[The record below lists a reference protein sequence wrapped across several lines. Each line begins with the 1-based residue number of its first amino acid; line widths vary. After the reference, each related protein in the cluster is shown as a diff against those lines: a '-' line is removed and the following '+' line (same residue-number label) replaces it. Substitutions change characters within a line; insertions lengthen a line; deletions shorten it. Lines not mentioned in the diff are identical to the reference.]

1 VCPPGYSILDGTGY
15 GRPYWVRGESVPRAL
30 ITRSDP
36 NVFIEELNMKKLV
49 LALSAVAA
57 LTAPALAADMAAKAP
72 LRAAPVAYAPS
83 WTGCYVGGGGGYG
96 LWNQENTLFDNTTTP
111 RTQVTRTT
119 TEGGRGYFG
128 TVQGGCDYQF
138 PAMGTSF
145 VVGAFGDYDFS
156 SLKADIS
163 PGGIGFFGQEKMS
176 SAWSVGGRV
185 GWVALPGLLTYFSGG
200 YTEATF
206 DRVNLSNAILF
217 APSTTIAFF
226 DKHTYKGW
234 FLGAGD
240 EYALTFLPGLFWKT
254 EYRFSEF
261 DRGTNVVRNFPAGT
275 PFGLDLDSKKFV
287 HTVRSELVYR
297 FNWGG
302 PLVAKY

>member
-1 VCPPGYSILDGTGY
+1 
-15 GRPYWVRGESVPRAL
+15 
-30 ITRSDP
+30 
-36 NVFIEELNMKKLV
+36 MKKLV
-49 LALSAVAA
+49 LALTAAAAFTGSAI
-57 LTAPALAADMAAKAP
+57 AADLPARTYSKAP
-72 LRAAPVAYAPS
+72 APVAYAPS

-96 LWNQENTLFDNTTTP
+96 LWNQENTFFADGPP
-111 RTQVTRTT
+111 RTQITQTT

-128 TVQGGCDYQF
+128 TVQAGCDYQF

-156 SLKADIS
+156 SLKANVS
-163 PGGIGFFGQEKMS
+163 PLVGGIGQEKMS

-206 DRVNLSNAILF
+206 DRVNLSSVDL
-217 APSTTIAFF
+217 PPTPPTIFF
-226 DKHTYKGW
+226 DKRTYKGW

-240 EYALTFLPGLFWKT
+240 EYALNFLPGLFWKT

-261 DRGTNVVRNFPAGT
+261 DNKNNPLFNNLN
-275 PFGLDLDSKKFV
+275 GLRTVNSYDSQKWEQS
-287 HTVRSELVYR
+287 VRSELVYR

-302 PLVAKY
+302 AVVAKY

>member
-1 VCPPGYSILDGTGY
+1 
-15 GRPYWVRGESVPRAL
+15 
-30 ITRSDP
+30 
-36 NVFIEELNMKKLV
+36 MKKLV
-49 LALSAVAA
+49 LALTAAAAFTGSAI
-57 LTAPALAADMAAKAP
+57 AADLPARTYSKAP
-72 LRAAPVAYAPS
+72 APVAYAPS

-96 LWNQENTLFDNTTTP
+96 LWNQENTGFLAGP
-111 RTQVTRTT
+111 PQTQITQTT
-119 TEGGRGYFG
+119 TEGGRGWFG
-128 TVQGGCDYQF
+128 TVQAGCDYQF

-156 SLKADIS
+156 SLKANVS
-163 PGGIGFFGQEKMS
+163 PFPSTIGQEKMS

-206 DRVNLSNAILF
+206 DQVNLSLISVPPTPTIL
-217 APSTTIAFF
+217 FF
-226 DKHTYKGW
+226 DKRTYKGW

-240 EYALTFLPGLFWKT
+240 EYALNFLPGLFWKT

-261 DRGTNVVRNFPAGT
+261 DAATNVLRVFSTGA
-275 PFGLDLDSKKFV
+275 PFTASIDSKKFV
-287 HTVRSELVYR
+287 HTVRSELTYH

>member
-1 VCPPGYSILDGTGY
+1 
-15 GRPYWVRGESVPRAL
+15 
-30 ITRSDP
+30 
-36 NVFIEELNMKKLV
+36 MKKLV
-49 LALSAVAA
+49 LALTAAAAFTGSAVAA
-57 LTAPALAADMAAKAP
+57 DLPARTYSKAP
-72 LRAAPVAYAPS
+72 APVAYAPS

-96 LWNQENTLFDNTTTP
+96 LWNQENTFFSDGPP
-111 RTQVTRTT
+111 RVQQTQTT
-119 TEGGRGYFG
+119 TEGGRGWFG

-138 PAMGTSF
+138 AAAGTNF

-156 SLKADIS
+156 SLKANVS
-163 PGGIGFFGQEKMS
+163 PTIGGIGQEKMS

-206 DRVNLSNAILF
+206 DQVNLSGISVPATPPVL
-217 APSTTIAFF
+217 FF
-226 DKHTYKGW
+226 DKRTYKGW

-240 EYALTFLPGLFWKT
+240 EYALNFLPGLFWKT

-261 DRGTNVVRNFPAGT
+261 DAATNEFRLFSTGALVGSSI
-275 PFGLDLDSKKFV
+275 DSKKFV
-287 HTVRSELVYR
+287 HTVRSELTYH

>member
-1 VCPPGYSILDGTGY
+1 
-15 GRPYWVRGESVPRAL
+15 
-30 ITRSDP
+30 
-36 NVFIEELNMKKLV
+36 MKKLV
-49 LALSAVAA
+49 LALTAAAAFTGSAI
-57 LTAPALAADMAAKAP
+57 AADLPARTYSKAP
-72 LRAAPVAYAPS
+72 APVAYAPS

-96 LWNQENTLFDNTTTP
+96 LWNQENTFFANGPP
-111 RTQVTRTT
+111 RTQITQTT

-128 TVQGGCDYQF
+128 TVQAGCDYQF

-156 SLKADIS
+156 SLKANVS
-163 PGGIGFFGQEKMS
+163 PLVGGIGQEKMS

-206 DRVNLSNAILF
+206 DQVNLSGVGVP
-217 APSTTIAFF
+217 PSPTVLFF
-226 DKHTYKGW
+226 DKRTYKGW

-261 DRGTNVVRNFPAGT
+261 DAATNPLRSLPTCVLEAESI
-275 PFGLDLDSKKFV
+275 DSKKFV
-287 HTVRSELVYR
+287 PPVRSEL
-297 FNWGG
+297 
-302 PLVAKY
+302 